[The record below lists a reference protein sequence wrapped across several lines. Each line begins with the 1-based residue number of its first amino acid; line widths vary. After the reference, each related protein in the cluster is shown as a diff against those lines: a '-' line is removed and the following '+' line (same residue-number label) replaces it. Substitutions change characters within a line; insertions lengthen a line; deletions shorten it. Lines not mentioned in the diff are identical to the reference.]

1 MFDTQEKYV
10 DQENPEDVLQAAL
23 TDPEGSYQ
31 ILERISALNWEILEL
46 EKRWDALNSR
56 EEKATEKVEKLRS
69 RAESE
74 EQQRKLAEAEDDADD
89 AKAEREALEKS
100 LEASRRKREV
110 EQRTYDDLA
119 DRLEKVGNQIDEL
132 KAFFQERLLF
142 KPLEKKVND
151 WVKPMDKQELHN
163 LHFETLK
170 RDKSA
175 PSRRI
180 VLEGITNELNRR
192 DNIDAIKKRDRQEK
206 ENEGGLPGPT
216 RRTEREEEEL
226 IAFYLKTRRA
236 AQAMEGAELRS
247 LWAKGSD
254 IVEGAEASLR
264 DFLFYKAHAN
274 EFMARYRIADR
285 GSLEPEDN

>member
-23 TDPEGSYQ
+23 SDPDGSYQ
-31 ILERISALNWEILEL
+31 MLERISELNWEILDL
-46 EKRWDALNSR
+46 EKRWDALNNR
-56 EEKATEKVEKLRS
+56 EEKAAEKVEKLRARS
-69 RAESE
+69 ESE
-74 EQQRKLAEAEDDADD
+74 EQQRKLAEAEDDADS
-89 AKAEREALEKS
+89 AKAEREALEQS
-100 LEASRRKREV
+100 LEASRKKREIA
-110 EQRTYDDLA
+110 QRTYDDLSN
-119 DRLEKVGNQIDEL
+119 RLEAVGNQIDEL

-151 WVKPMDKQELHN
+151 WVKPMTKQELYN
-163 LHFETLK
+163 LHFETSK

-180 VLEGITNELNRR
+180 VLDGISNELNRR

-226 IAFYLKTRRA
+226 MAFYLKTRRA
-236 AQAMEGAELRS
+236 AQAMEGAELRGM
-247 LWAKGSD
+247 WVKGSE
-254 IVEGAEASLR
+254 IVEGADASLR
-264 DFLFYKAHAN
+264 DFLFYKAHVN
-274 EFMARYRIADR
+274 EFIARYRIADR
-285 GSLEPEDN
+285 GSLVPEDN